1 MENKQP
7 NRKYAIKVTTEKRA
21 FGGALQGKP
30 LEMREIEVYN
40 IYLGD
45 TWINATRDL
54 DEISELIENHMYPGR
69 LRGMESNR
77 FD

>member
-7 NRKYAIKVTTEKRA
+7 THKYSIKVTTETRA
-21 FGGALQGKP
+21 FGGVLEGKP

-45 TWINATRDL
+45 VFVNATREL
-54 DEISELIENHMYPGR
+54 DMISELIKDHLNPSRWGNV
-69 LRGMESNR
+69 GSR